1 MLLTTTNLVH
11 LPLFAAIPF
20 VLMLLCIAVVP
31 LFAKNF
37 WESNRNKLIIV
48 LVLIVPTIIFL
59 LSNGLNHDL
68 EHQIFADYVPFIVL
82 LAALFT
88 ITGGIHL
95 SGDLMAKPLTNTLF
109 LLIGFIL
116 ASIMGTTGAA
126 MMLIRPL
133 LNTNQ
138 QRKYKTHTVLFFI
151 AAVANCGGLLTP
163 LGDPP
168 LLLLYLRGV
177 PFEWFMH
184 LFPMWLTAGAIL
196 LVIYYIVDS
205 YYFRK
210 EEWTAISAEVREK
223 TPLRIKGKINFLYL
237 LLVVL
242 SVAFVN
248 DTYFPQMKNHDA
260 PFYLTHLRDII
271 LVLLAIL
278 SWATTKKTVRKLNL
292 FSWSPILEVAIL
304 FLGIFITMCPALILL
319 REHAAEFGL
328 TSAAHFY
335 YATGAL
341 SSFLDNAPTAIV
353 FYNVGI
359 EIPAVAPIMKLADGT
374 ITQILLEAISVGAV
388 FFGSMTYIGN
398 GPNFMIKAI
407 ADEQKVPMPSFF
419 GYIFK
424 FSLIVLLPIY
434 IIVQLIFF

>member
-1 MLLTTTNLVH
+1 MILNVVH
-11 LPLFAAIPF
+11 LPLYSAVPF
-20 VLMLLCIAVVP
+20 VVMLLAIAVLP
-31 LFAKNF
+31 LFANHF
-37 WESNRNKLIIV
+37 WENNRNKFLIV
-48 LVLIVPTIIFL
+48 LALAIPTAIYMLI
-59 LSNGLNHDL
+59 NGLTHEI
-68 EHQIFADYVPFIVL
+68 EHQIFADYIPFIVL

-109 LLIGFIL
+109 LLIGYIL
-116 ASIMGTTGAA
+116 ASFMGTTGAA

-133 LNTNQ
+133 INTNQ
-138 QRKYKTHTVLFFI
+138 QRKYKTHTILFFI

-177 PFEWFMH
+177 PFGWFIH
-184 LFPMWLTAGAIL
+184 LLPMWAVVGAML
-196 LVIYYIVDS
+196 LVIYYFVDK
-205 YYFRK
+205 YYFNK
-210 EEWTAISAEVREK
+210 EEWIVVSAEMREK
-223 TPLRIKGKINFLYL
+223 IPLRIGGKINFLYL
-237 LLVVL
+237 CLVILVV
-242 SVAFVN
+242 AFIN
-248 DTYFPQMKNHDA
+248 ETYISQMGEKNA
-260 PFYLTHLRDII
+260 PLYIKHLRDI
-271 LVLLAIL
+271 VLIVLTIT
-278 SWATTKKTVRKLNL
+278 SWITTNKKVRHLNL
-292 FSWSPILEVAIL
+292 FSWQPILEVAIL

-319 REHAAEFGL
+319 REHAADFGL
-328 TSAAHFY
+328 NNAWHFY

-359 EIPAVAPIMKLADGT
+359 EIPAVVPLMHLSDGT
-374 ITQILLEAISVGAV
+374 ITQVLLEAIAVGSV

-407 ADEQKVPMPSFF
+407 ANEQKIPMPSFF
-419 GYIFK
+419 GYVFK

>member
-1 MLLTTTNLVH
+1 MT
-11 LPLFAAIPF
+11 LPFYAAVPF
-20 VLMLLCIAVVP
+20 VLMLLAIAVAP
-31 LFAKNF
+31 LFAEHW
-37 WESNRNKLIIV
+37 WENNKNKLIVV
-48 LVLIVPTIIFL
+48 LALSVPTAVFML
-59 LSNGLNHDL
+59 CNGFSHEL
-68 EHQIFADYVPFIVL
+68 EHQMFADYVPFIVL

-109 LLIGFIL
+109 LLIGFVL

-133 LNTNQ
+133 LDTNQ

-177 PFEWFMH
+177 PFTWFAH
-184 LFPMWLTAGAIL
+184 LLPMWATAGAL
-196 LVIYYIVDS
+196 LLIIYYILDT
-205 YYFRK
+205 YYFKK
-210 EEWTAISAEVREK
+210 EEWINISADMREK
-223 TPLRIKGKINFLYL
+223 VPLRIGGKINFIYL

-242 SVAFVN
+242 SVAFIN
-248 DTYFPQMKNHDA
+248 ETYIKQMADA
-260 PFYLTHLRDII
+260 HANIFIKHLRDII
-271 LVLLAIL
+271 LVIIAAL
-278 SWATTKKTVRKLNL
+278 SLRTTKNKVRELNK
-292 FSWSPILEVAIL
+292 FSWSPILEVAVL
-304 FLGIFITMCPALILL
+304 FLGIFVTMCPALLLL

-328 TSAAHFY
+328 SQAHHFY
-335 YATGAL
+335 YAAGAL
-341 SSFLDNAPTAIV
+341 SSFLDNAPTAVV

-359 EIPAVAPIMKLADGT
+359 EIPAVAPFLSLADGT
-374 ITQILLEAISVGAV
+374 ITQIILEAIAVGAV
-388 FFGSMTYIGN
+388 FFGAMTYIGN

-407 ADEQKVPMPSFF
+407 ADEQKIPMPSFF

-434 IIVQLIFF
+434 VLVQLIFF